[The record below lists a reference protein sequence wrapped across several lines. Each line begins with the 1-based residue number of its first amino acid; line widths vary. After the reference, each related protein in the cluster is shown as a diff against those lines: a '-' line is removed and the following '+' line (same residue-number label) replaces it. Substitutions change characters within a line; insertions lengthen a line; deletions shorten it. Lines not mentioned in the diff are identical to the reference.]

1 MNTKQ
6 TKSIYAEQSVLGGLM
21 MDNVH
26 FEQVSQVITAHDF
39 TKSSHRIIFNA
50 ITKLANQHIPFDLVT
65 LSDSLKN
72 SRELDNA
79 GGILY
84 LSQLIE
90 DTPTAQNTLAYAQ
103 MVKGYADQ
111 RAMLE
116 TLKLSLSLAENG
128 QLSAS
133 ELIENLQAFASESK
147 PSSHNPVL
155 DTSTHY
161 CAVDFLNLV
170 DDRHLLK
177 QYALTLSK
185 ATYLPIHTVFLVGL
199 GVFSSIACRRWC
211 VDYRHG
217 GSLPIGLYVVA
228 EQPSGTAK
236 SRTINAFQRPF
247 YEAEHAVKTRVREQ
261 LHKLLAD
268 KENKDDNAADIERL
282 GKVLRSVLFATNAT
296 PEALELSL
304 FNTQGYFS
312 AVSAEQGLFNT
323 ILGGCYSDK
332 ASNNDLLLNGF
343 VAEYMGSMR
352 VSRDG
357 YTGIIVGGVTMF
369 AQSGGIETLLKVSN
383 GTGLAERFLMI
394 AEKHN
399 LGKRDFKQFAAI
411 NRDISQQYADVC
423 RHFAE
428 HIIEESL
435 KYDDLSHLDI
445 CADGWHAIAD
455 YRNSIERHLADGG
468 RYSHIAIRG
477 AAAKVDMQIMK
488 IAANLHL
495 LDDYQRKTTTI
506 ELKHVQTAIG
516 IANAMLETILDL
528 CRDKSIIGDKA
539 EYESI
544 LSLFETSRKPRTER
558 EIINTKH
565 KVIPFKDYTGNKSD
579 LIRSVLADMVT
590 NGVLQIV
597 HVCSEKNGKPIKAY
611 ALAQ

>member
-1 MNTKQ
+1 MSK
-6 TKSIYAEQSVLGGLM
+6 TKSIYAEQSLLGGLM
-21 MDNVH
+21 MDNAYWDKVSELIT
-26 FEQVSQVITAHDF
+26 EQDF
-39 TKSSHRIIFNA
+39 SKQGHRIIFNA
-50 ITKLANQHIPFDLVT
+50 IKKLANNQAPFDMVT
-65 LSDSLKN
+65 LSDTLKN
-72 SRELDNA
+72 SRELDA
-79 GGILY
+79 IGGLPY
-84 LSQLIE
+84 LVRLID
-90 DTPTAQNTLAYAQ
+90 DTPTAANTLVYAK
-103 MVKGYADQ
+103 MVKDYANH

-133 ELIENLQAFASESK
+133 ELIENLQAFTAESK

-161 CAVDFLNLV
+161 CNVDFLNLV

-247 YEAEHAVKTRVREQ
+247 YEAEHTIKTQVREK
-261 LHKLLAD
+261 LHQLLAD
-268 KENKDDNAADIERL
+268 KDNKDTNAPEVERL

-352 VSRDG
+352 VSREG
-357 YTGIIVGGVTMF
+357 YTGVIVGGVTMF

-411 NRDISQQYADVC
+411 NRDIAQQYNDLC
-423 RHFAE
+423 RHFADYV
-428 HIIEESL
+428 IEESL

-445 CADGWHAIAD
+445 CVDGWHAIAD

-558 EIINTKH
+558 EIIQAKNKT
-565 KVIPFKDYTGNKSD
+565 IPFKDYTGNKSE
-579 LIRSVLADMVT
+579 LIRSVLTDMVS

-597 HVCSEKNGKPIKAY
+597 HLNNEKFNGSPIKAY
-611 ALAQ
+611 VLAQ